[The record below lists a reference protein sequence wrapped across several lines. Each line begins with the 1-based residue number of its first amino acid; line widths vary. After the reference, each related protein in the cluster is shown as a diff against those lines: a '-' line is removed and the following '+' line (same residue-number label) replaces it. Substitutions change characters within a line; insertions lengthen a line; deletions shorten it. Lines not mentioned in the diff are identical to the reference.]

1 MWVKKL
7 PKSKQK
13 LFESTPSFEVDFP
26 ELTYP
31 DNEITKV
38 TQMYKN
44 SKLSEKE
51 KRDLDKNNNKMLIK
65 IVGEDKSD
73 WEDFIKDIDI
83 HTIKLKM
90 KYGRKRPYE
99 VSDEID
105 SQTDT
110 DNSPSFPSGHAIEA
124 YALAKV
130 LGNKYPDKQKDLNN
144 MAQRIAL
151 SRVQMGNHYPSDI
164 KAGEKVGNL
173 IADKYLSINK
183 SWQNILVKDW
193 GESEKKSEIEKGKI
207 KDTLYRWFNR
217 RGGKETKDSKSQ
229 KGWIACET
237 CDNKNGPKP
246 CGRPDASKGTKRSC
260 KPTCGAC

>member
-31 DNEITKV
+31 DNEIAKV
-38 TQMYKN
+38 IQMYKN

-110 DNSPSFPSGHAIEA
+110 DDSPSFPSGHAIEA

-130 LGNKYPDKQKDLNN
+130 LGNKYPDKQKELNN

-151 SRVQMGNHYPSDI
+151 SRVQMGSHYPSDI

-193 GESEKKSEIEKGKI
+193 VSCSSCTDDKKGTE
-207 KDTLYRWFNR
+207 
-217 RGGKETKDSKSQ
+217 
-229 KGWIACET
+229 
-237 CDNKNGPKP
+237 P
-246 CGRPDASKGTKRSC
+246 CGRKDASKGTKRRC
-260 KPTCGAC
+260 RPTCGACKDYKRRAGKSGKKKKRKAGTFDREEDKGLHGWFERRG